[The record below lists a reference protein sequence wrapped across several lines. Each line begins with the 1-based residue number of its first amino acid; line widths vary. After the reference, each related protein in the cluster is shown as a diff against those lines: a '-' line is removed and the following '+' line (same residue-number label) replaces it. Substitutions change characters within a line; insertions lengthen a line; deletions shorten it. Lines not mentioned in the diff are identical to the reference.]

1 MVFRKIE
8 ILKSKSKISN
18 FISQG
23 KVIFYRNILT
33 FIKIN

>member
-8 ILKSKSKISN
+8 ILKSKISN

-23 KVIFYRNILT
+23 KVMFYRNILT
-33 FIKIN
+33 VIKIN